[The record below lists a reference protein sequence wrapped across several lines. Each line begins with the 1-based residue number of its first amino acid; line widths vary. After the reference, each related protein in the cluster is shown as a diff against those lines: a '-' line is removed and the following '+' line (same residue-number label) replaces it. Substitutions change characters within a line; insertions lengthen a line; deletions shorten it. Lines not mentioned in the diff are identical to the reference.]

1 MISKDS
7 RSAISSQASA
17 DGPMQLDLLAGLTT
31 SPSGPGAAPAN
42 PSALPD
48 SAKPPTTSATSG
60 QSSSTS
66 SKSVALQQL
75 LESKLRH
82 ALAETG
88 SPEYGLTWKVWAMQS
103 GLPICALRAS
113 APRTSGNGFGGWPT
127 PDASAMNVGADWETH
142 KARLER
148 MAKKHNNSNG
158 AGLTLGAAAA
168 AAGWPTPRA
177 QDSKHGPA
185 TEWELTTSHA
195 GTRDSLRVKAAL
207 AGWPTPRTVDAHGR
221 SQNDGKRGAS
231 LIDAVAGWATPAA
244 RDYRHPNAKSYAERG
259 GKSKGEQLPNQ
270 VAHKVLGPAYT
281 SLAQTG
287 KRGALNPALSR
298 WLMGFPAA
306 WDDCAPTETPSS
318 RKSRRKS

>member
-7 RSAISSQASA
+7 RSAISLPASA
-17 DGPMQLDLLAGLTT
+17 GGPMQLDLLDGLTT
-31 SPSGPGAAPAN
+31 SPSGPEAAPAN
-42 PSALPD
+42 PLAPPESV
-48 SAKPPTTSATSG
+48 KPPTTSATSG

-66 SKSVALQQL
+66 SESAVLQQL
-75 LESKLRH
+75 LESRLRH

-88 SPEYGLTWKVWAMQS
+88 SPEYGLTWKEWAMQS
-103 GLPICALRAS
+103 GPPICALRAS
-113 APRTSGNGFGGWPT
+113 AHRTSGNGSGGWPT
-127 PDASAMNVGADWETH
+127 PDASAMNVGADWEKH

-168 AAGWPTPRA
+168 AAGWPTPTLHDHTGSRRA
-177 QDSKHGPA
+177 TAAKEHWASHSGTTLTDAAWYA
-185 TEWELTTSHA
+185 T
-195 GTRDSLRVKAAL
+195 
-207 AGWPTPRTVDAHGR
+207 
-221 SQNDGKRGAS
+221 
-231 LIDAVAGWATPAA
+231 GWATPAA

-306 WDDCAPTETPSS
+306 WDDCAPTEMPSS